1 MPLNVTIDTY
11 PIEFTFD
18 ERDLVDSSTQERYTG
33 FCPVNI
39 EVENPTFPLLYKD
52 ANDQLFE
59 QPIEHNGK
67 YKMVPYVSEPG
78 TFPVSGYVPKYIA
91 DQSTSDYDLFLNIPN
106 EGQPVQPLPPNT
118 CYFDI
123 DTEVV
128 QYVNSDLRPEEEQG
142 TLRLPSDDTGLMNKV
157 NFDIGDKDYATEVA
171 IDLSGI
177 QIVED
182 NTAVLDI
189 TPAVLQYVN
198 DDNYQRQGLVNLPD
212 GILNALTD
220 FEDNG
225 KGFATNLVINVASLA
240 NLVPRPEL
248 NNNTV
253 LLQQNGTYQ
262 IGNFD
267 NDDAD
272 VEIEPSSN
280 QQINPNTKNKVLS
293 IRKIENTKDNRDD
306 PENPT
311 DDPIEPEEPEPEP
324 EPTTNYTI
332 GTFTI
337 DVKPLAEIFM
347 RYYNRQTSNEEKINI
362 FDQTRLN
369 IIYSGTLTYSNN
381 GDLWIQLPSH
391 IQHHELIAVFAGFDN
406 NYIDD
411 NSFAFLPIEI
421 GYEPPSDGTGY
432 VTLVF
437 ENRFMNIN
445 RFILIDGSDNLR
457 PAHQS
462 TIGDLEHPICSM
474 IPSSVGN
481 SVYNNN
487 VHSYSSIL
495 DLSAWEDGKN
505 YIEFKT
511 VDLSYLRSNWPSVKQ
526 SLNAVEYAATPYY
539 FTNFTTT
546 GGQQQQQIN
555 VQAYTTIIEVIPDN
569 YIRFTTYGNITGN
582 VSYTQ
587 YDGRYYY
594 ICPYD
599 PQENIIYLNDP
610 DDQHVFNIKL
620 DSSSQWGVS
629 FSINHGFF
637 NIDLPS
643 ENPE

>member
-18 ERDLVDSSTQERYTG
+18 EHDLVDSSTQERFTG

-39 EVENPTFPLLYKD
+39 EVGNPTFPLLYKD

-67 YKMVPYVSEPG
+67 YKMVPYESEPG
-78 TFPVSGYVPKYIA
+78 SFPVSGYVPKYIA

-123 DTEVV
+123 DSEVV
-128 QYVNSDLRPEEEQG
+128 EYVNSSLRPEDEQG
-142 TLRLPSDDTGLMNKV
+142 TLRLPSDDTGLMQKV

-198 DDNYQRQGLVNLPD
+198 DENYQRQGQINLPD

-225 KGFATNLVINVASLA
+225 KGFATSLVINVASLS

-272 VEIEPSSN
+272 VEIEPSNN
-280 QQINPNTKNKVLS
+280 QQINPNINNKVLS
-293 IRKIENTKDNRDD
+293 IRKIENTKDGNEPD
-306 PENPT
+306 N
-311 DDPIEPEEPEPEP
+311 DPIEPDPEPES
-324 EPTTNYTI
+324 TTNYTI

-347 RYYNRQTSNEEKINI
+347 SFYNRETSSTEKINI

-369 IIYSGTLTYSNN
+369 IIYSGTPVYNN
-381 GDLWIQLPSH
+381 GQLWLQLPSYP
-391 IQHHELIAVFAGFDN
+391 QNHELIAVFVGFNN
-406 NYIDD
+406 NYVDD

-421 GYEPPSDGTGY
+421 GYHPPSDGTGY
-432 VTLVF
+432 VTFAF
-437 ENRFMNIN
+437 EDRLTNIN
-445 RFILIDGSDNLR
+445 RFILIDGSPNLI
-457 PAHQS
+457 PEHQS
-462 TIGDLEHPICSM
+462 TIGNLEHPICSM
-474 IPSSVGN
+474 IPSNVGN
-481 SVYNNN
+481 SVYINN
-487 VHSYSSIL
+487 VHSNI
-495 DLSAWEDGKN
+495 N
-505 YIEFKT
+505 Y
-511 VDLSYLRSNWPSVKQ
+511 V
-526 SLNAVEYAATPYY
+526 
-539 FTNFTTT
+539 
-546 GGQQQQQIN
+546 
-555 VQAYTTIIEVIPDN
+555 
-569 YIRFTTYGNITGN
+569 
-582 VSYTQ
+582 
-587 YDGRYYY
+587 
-594 ICPYD
+594 
-599 PQENIIYLNDP
+599 
-610 DDQHVFNIKL
+610 
-620 DSSSQWGVS
+620 
-629 FSINHGFF
+629 
-637 NIDLPS
+637 
-643 ENPE
+643 